1 MKKIEILGLIV
12 ALIVL
17 QFFVFTDFSLKNISS
32 QHILASLIFSVFF
45 LLIGLVTRLVFL
57 RIERGQL
64 SDGVKILSMFGA
76 IVSITPLIFIYFLI
90 IKNESQLHDF
100 APGPFWL
107 LLYPL
112 SLFLTR
118 FFRYLDIITK

>member
-45 LLIGLVTRLVFL
+45 LITGLVTRLVFL
-57 RIERGQL
+57 RIERGEL

-76 IVSITPLIFIYFLI
+76 IVSITPLIFIYVVI
-90 IKNESQLHDF
+90 IKNESQLQDF

-118 FFRYLDIITK
+118 FLRYLDFITK